1 MVITYSSQRKIQMKL
16 GKPKANSQKLS
27 LSILTEEE
35 ITHLPLAQLQ
45 QQLGTS
51 SRGLSQSTVQQRL
64 SQYGYNE
71 LPEETI
77 SPWMQFLAHFWG
89 PIPWMIE
96 IAAILSALVRDWTDL
111 AIILALLVVNALVGF
126 WEEYQAGNAIAALK
140 AQLALKAK
148 VKRDNSWT
156 TIPARELV
164 PGDLI
169 RLRLG
174 DIVPA
179 DARLFA
185 GDVISLNAFK

>member
-1 MVITYSSQRKIQMKL
+1 MKL

-185 GDVISLNAFK
+185 GDVISLDAFK